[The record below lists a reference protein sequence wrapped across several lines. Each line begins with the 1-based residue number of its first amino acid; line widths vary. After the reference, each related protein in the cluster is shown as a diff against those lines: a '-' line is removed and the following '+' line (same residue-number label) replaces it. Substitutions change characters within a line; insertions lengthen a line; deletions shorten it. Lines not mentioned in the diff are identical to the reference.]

1 MTWRTM
7 HTSHAHTQASQY
19 LTLLSYWKRHFR
31 RSLSQ
36 MISHNDGVWI
46 TVTENRHYKFIMT
59 IHRNY
64 YTDLISSY
72 QIADWRHF
80 AKIQPCITGRMLHCC
95 YTNIPGKWSVH
106 NIPPGTGGMSSALL
120 RTPNPIVKSYWTK
133 LGVIEDWKRD
143 VEKRKKI
150 FKTNDMNGNDADS
163 YSQQSMNESL

>member
-64 YTDLISSY
+64 CTDLISSY

-106 NIPPGTGGMSSALL
+106 NSLKPSNNLERIVMISSFGSFVIVSVYPPVSPHDTRML
-120 RTPNPIVKSYWTK
+120 RTK
-133 LGVIEDWKRD
+133 
-143 VEKRKKI
+143 
-150 FKTNDMNGNDADS
+150 
-163 YSQQSMNESL
+163 

>member
-80 AKIQPCITGRMLHCC
+80 AKIQPCITGRMLLPLLYQHTRKMVCAQHSPR
-95 YTNIPGKWSVH
+95 NRWNVFG
-106 NIPPGTGGMSSALL
+106 SAQNPQSHSEVLL
-120 RTPNPIVKSYWTK
+120 NKVRSDRR
-133 LGVIEDWKRD
+133 L
-143 VEKRKKI
+143 EKRCREKEK
-150 FKTNDMNGNDADS
+150 N
-163 YSQQSMNESL
+163 L